1 MAFDPKK
8 YLEENKNN
16 NQKPETSEE
25 DSTDVLDEK
34 PEEATK
40 LDRAIGTAYGAGQ
53 GLTAGFLDELLAGAG
68 AGGEKVLEAI
78 GATEQTPSSLADLY
92 EQYKKSIREKGAEY
106 TKKAG
111 LPATAAEFAGAVVGP
126 GKILKGASSLG
137 LLGRLGVAGATGGLE
152 AYGKSEAQTGKEA
165 LSDVTSGIGTGF
177 IGGGLGEVASA
188 GAKKAT
194 KEFMDSQIGRQLL
207 AVAKQAGEGGS
218 IYGEKAG
225 IESTRKALQE
235 TAADLEE
242 KLTKRI
248 SQSNKM
254 VADEAQKATQAG
266 KVLNPET
273 IKDALDETTNAID
286 VKALRRK
293 VPLFSALEKS
303 TKPETDSMKE
313 YTLKM
318 LGQTPQKETLNPSDT
333 LKLMDQLRDY
343 AYSLTDANEKSAV
356 MGLRE
361 SLEKQFN
368 EMLGG
373 ESTMKMLKAA
383 GHQARAM
390 PEPFLQQK
398 GRIIMP
404 TTSQEVLATQASSMP
419 FREMQQGV
427 RSNIES
433 ILRQAGKP
441 SSIGQEVRADIS
453 NLPQYIK
460 DINKIAGG
468 ALPTIEDE
476 ITRELSQKSALI
488 GAKQSAFG
496 QLGAASG
503 VEIEPGIINKLGR
516 KVLSS
521 PFKVAE
527 YLGKKPEVHNYAR
540 YMLEESDEKLF
551 GLANKLKSDPNFAHY
566 GDAIEKA
573 LATGRRD
580 MLNPVI
586 FAMMQNPATREIAK
600 AFIPGTEE

>member
-8 YLEENKNN
+8 YLEENKVN
-16 NQKPETSEE
+16 NQE
-25 DSTDVLDEK
+25 
-34 PEEATK
+34 PEEGDSVDTA
-40 LDRAIGTAYGAGQ
+40 LGTAYGAGQ

-68 AGGEKVLEAI
+68 AGGQKALEAI
-78 GATEQTPSSLADLY
+78 GAKEQTPTPLADLY
-92 EQYKKSIREKGAEY
+92 EQYKKSVREKGKEY
-106 TKKAG
+106 TQKAG
-111 LPATAAEFAGAVVGP
+111 GIETPLGTVGPAQVAELVGGVVGP
-126 GKILKGASSLG
+126 GKILKGASKLG
-137 LLGRLGVAGATGGLE
+137 LLSRLGAAGATGALE
-152 AYGKSEAQTGKEA
+152 SYGKSEAETGKEE
-165 LSDVTSGIGTGF
+165 LSDVASGIGAGLV
-177 IGGGLGEVASA
+177 GGGLGEAASFGLKK
-188 GAKKAT
+188 GAQSLI
-194 KEFMDSQIGRQLL
+194 DSQLGRQLL

-235 TAADLEE
+235 TASDLEE

-273 IKDALDETTNAID
+273 IKDALDETTSAID
-286 VKALRRK
+286 TKALRRK
-293 VPLFSALEKS
+293 VPLFSALEKA

-318 LGQTPQKETLNPSDT
+318 LGQTPEKETLNPSDT

-404 TTSQEVLATQASSMP
+404 TTSQDVLATQASSMP

-468 ALPTIEDE
+468 ALPTVEDE

-496 QLGAASG
+496 QLGAATG
-503 VEIEPGIINKLGR
+503 ADIEPSAIAKAVR
-516 KVLSS
+516 AVASS
-521 PFKVAE
+521 PFRAAE
-527 YLGKKPEVHNYAR
+527 YLGKKPAVHHYAR

-551 GLANKLKSDPNFAHY
+551 GLANKLKNDPNYAHY

-573 LATGRRD
+573 ITTGRRD
-580 MLNPVI
+580 VLNPVF